1 MLTLL
6 SLQLWCALDY
16 KAVADLATS
25 SATVLSALSL
35 ALVLYSPGLPQFGSL
50 RHYCMLVLVLACEGH
65 MIRVFLRFIVH
76 DFSFK
81 YNDAIRACDLGR
93 VTKILKDWQRRSRR
107 VQTQKKRQRRLCPSF
122 GLICLQ
128 QRLKVQTRLFI
139 IIIIII
145 IIIMNGNAQG
155 H

>member
-35 ALVLYSPGLPQFGSL
+35 ALVLYSPRLPQFGSL
-50 RHYCMLVLVLACEGH
+50 RHYCMLALVLACEGH

-76 DFSFK
+76 DFFLNIMTSF
-81 YNDAIRACDLGR
+81 LR
-93 VTKILKDWQRRSRR
+93 VIWA
-107 VQTQKKRQRRLCPSF
+107 
-122 GLICLQ
+122 G
-128 QRLKVQTRLFI
+128 
-139 IIIIII
+139 
-145 IIIMNGNAQG
+145 
-155 H
+155 